1 MYYVCVHA
9 LAEKVRLYIHRE
21 SLLSPGD
28 RVGIAVSGGADSIAL
43 LRLLLELRP
52 ELGIVLSV
60 VHFNHQLRG
69 AESDSDAE
77 FVAQLAAELKLQ
89 LHGSSADTAQY
100 AGEHDLS
107 LETAARELRYDFFR
121 ELLTESPDN
130 PALDKI
136 ATAHTLDDQA
146 ETVLMRMIR
155 GTGMKGLGGIYPRLV
170 TDDPESDSAGEI
182 VRPLLA
188 ITRAELESYLRSL
201 AQAWRED
208 SSNREMKHTRNR
220 VRHLLLPII
229 EKEFN
234 PAIREGL
241 SELADIARAEEDYWQ
256 NESAGWMGRGIHW
269 SAEPAGQRSSLVQ
282 LGAPASEPAE
292 PGSPQLIATVD
303 LMWLLSEPLAVQ
315 RRAIRGIA
323 DHGEFAL
330 EFKHVEQIL
339 HLAAEENAGSKQL
352 ELPQG
357 WSVSRE
363 EDVLR
368 FASAQASSSVES
380 EGHGYEYRLPVP
392 GRVAV
397 SEART
402 IFYASV
408 AAPDAVHADDLLEL
422 DLLQKELTVRNW
434 RAGDRFWPVHR
445 KEPKKVKE
453 LLQEQQVTGGR
464 RKSWPL
470 VLSGDEIVWVRGFA
484 VANRFRWQ
492 AGAGAA
498 VQIREVVED
507 D

>member
-9 LAEKVRLYIHRE
+9 LAERVRLYIRRE

-28 RVGIAVSGGADSIAL
+28 RLGVAVSGGTDSVAL
-43 LRLLLELRP
+43 LRLLLELRA

-60 VHFNHQLRG
+60 VHFNHKLRG
-69 AESDSDAE
+69 AESGADEE
-77 FVAQLAAELKLQ
+77 FVNRLAEEHGLELYVDVGETAQLAEDE
-89 LHGSSADTAQY
+89 G
-100 AGEHDLS
+100 LS

-121 ELLTESPDN
+121 ELLTEAADA
-130 PALDKI
+130 PAPLDKI

-155 GTGMKGLGGIYPRLV
+155 GTGMKGLGGIYPRLAM
-170 TDDPESDSAGEI
+170 DDPESESAAEI

-188 ITRAELESYLRSL
+188 VGRAELEHYLRAL
-201 AQAWRED
+201 DQTWRED

-241 SELADIARAEEDYWQ
+241 TELADIARAEQDYWD
-256 NESAGWMGRGIHW
+256 NEASGWMGTGIHW
-269 SAEPAGQRSSLVQ
+269 SAETQTQGLVQ
-282 LGAPASEPAE
+282 LGQPARDSAPNPR
-292 PGSPQLIATVD
+292 QVTATVD
-303 LMWLLSEPLAVQ
+303 LMWLLSEPQAVQ
-315 RRAIRGIA
+315 RRVIRSIA

-339 HLAAEENAGSKQL
+339 HLASEENAGSNQL

-368 FASAQASSSVES
+368 FASAQATSSFEA

-392 GRVAV
+392 GKVALPE
-397 SEART
+397 SH
-402 IFYASV
+402 SV
-408 AAPDAVHADDLLEL
+408 FHAMVVAPDAVHGDDLLEL

-434 RAGDRFWPVHR
+434 RAGDRLWPVHR

-464 RKSWPL
+464 RKAWPV
-470 VLSGDEIVWVRGFA
+470 VLSGDEIVWVRGFP

-492 AGAGAA
+492 TGAGAA
-498 VQIREVVED
+498 VQIREVAED